1 MGKYFDMEQKDSDSE
16 KYQAWEPECVYGKAG
31 KSATAAILIL
41 FLGPLLSLAWLI
53 PGAGQEARL
62 VCGVV
67 AFCLAVAFIGYL
79 ISAVEQY
86 CWAKD
91 AERDAVLE
99 RLDRINRSLER

>member
-31 KSATAAILIL
+31 KSMAAVILIL
-41 FLGPLLSLAWLI
+41 VLGPLLSLAWLI
-53 PGAGQEARL
+53 PGVGWEIRVL
-62 VCGVV
+62 CGVV
-67 AFCLAVAFIGYL
+67 AVILTMALVGCL

-99 RLDRINRSLER
+99 RLDRINRSLEQ